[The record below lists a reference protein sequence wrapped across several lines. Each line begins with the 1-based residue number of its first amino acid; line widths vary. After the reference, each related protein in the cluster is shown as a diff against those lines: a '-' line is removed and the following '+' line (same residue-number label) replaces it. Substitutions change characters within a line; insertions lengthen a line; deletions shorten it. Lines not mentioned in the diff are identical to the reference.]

1 MSTMSDTTHLSETS
15 TGETEALQ
23 SRADR
28 LEREVDEIRQVA
40 DARVI
45 KSELKAEALR
55 AGMIDLDGIKLMDIS
70 TLQLSADGSVAEAS
84 LAMDKFKKQKPWLF
98 AASFSS
104 NPAVPPPVGP
114 VRPKLATEMNDVE
127 YKIARAAI
135 LKHRG

>member
-1 MSTMSDTTHLSETS
+1 
-15 TGETEALQ
+15 
-23 SRADR
+23 
-28 LEREVDEIRQVA
+28 
-40 DARVI
+40 
-45 KSELKAEALR
+45 
-55 AGMIDLDGIKLMDIS
+55 
-70 TLQLSADGSVAEAS
+70 
-84 LAMDKFKKQKPWLF
+84 MDKFKKQKPWLF